1 MQMVICKTEI
11 YTMRTLL
18 ASLMLS
24 MVAFTFVG
32 CEPAKEAP
40 KAAEPAKMEGA
51 KMEGAP
57 AAAPPAEEKK

>member
-1 MQMVICKTEI
+1 
-11 YTMRTLL
+11 MRTLF

-40 KAAEPAKMEGA
+40 KAGEPAKMEEA
-51 KMEGAP
+51 KPAEAP
-57 AAAPPAEEKK
+57 AATPPAEEKK